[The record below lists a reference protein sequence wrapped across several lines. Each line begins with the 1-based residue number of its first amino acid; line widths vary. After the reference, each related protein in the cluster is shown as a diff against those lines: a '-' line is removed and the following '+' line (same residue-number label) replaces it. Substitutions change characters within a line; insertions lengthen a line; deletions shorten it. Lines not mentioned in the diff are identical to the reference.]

1 MCFKL
6 KHKKLLSTLSAADL
20 TTFVQVVHCFH
31 FSNICNIT
39 STTTTT
45 SAHHP
50 APTPRP
56 HTRANTNTI
65 HSHKKTPTAAT
76 VITISSTSTPPAP
89 TIPTP
94 SPPPGALSVVTE
106 DNSQGTIGIGSG
118 VRCCVKLGAMETL
131 NASRNR
137 ALYLNLQSH
146 MHFLGRD
153 PFYYRSWNE
162 PIGKFNR
169 IAVTCDNNGEN

>member
-1 MCFKL
+1 M
-6 KHKKLLSTLSAADL
+6 HY
-20 TTFVQVVHCFH
+20 FH
-31 FSNICNIT
+31 FSNICNVT
-39 STTTTT
+39 STGT
-45 SAHHP
+45 STFAHY
-50 APTPRP
+50 PTPPP
-56 HTRANTNTI
+56 HPNTRANTNTI
-65 HSHKKTPTAAT
+65 HSHKKHLLPP
-76 VITISSTSTPPAP
+76 SSPSPAPLLLPPP

-153 PFYYRSWNE
+153 PFYYRSLNE